1 VEVISE
7 SSLNHKIAGYARR
20 LDVEPPQLRITAG
33 KGRDPLSVRYS
44 GNVMRI
50 SARAMEELTESE
62 VDFGV
67 ALSFA
72 KRIRPSL
79 DSALFVVAPIL
90 IFAGFGVTIL
100 MAQRDFFVENF
111 WLGFGVLFA
120 MTMIGYIIGAFVVNS
135 TLDRHRGDVYHE
147 ALLLTGNASAAET
160 YLIRCQTDHILGYRK
175 RMSQKERE
183 NLDRD
188 LLALRDAA
196 KRLGI
201 VHRKVVPQFD

>member
-1 VEVISE
+1 MISE
-7 SSLNHKIAGYARR
+7 NSLNHKIAGYARR
-20 LDVEPPQLRITAG
+20 LDVDPPQLRIVNG
-33 KGRDPLSVRYS
+33 KGKDPLGVRFV
-44 GNVMRI
+44 GNVLRI
-50 SARAMEELTESE
+50 TSRAMEELSESE
-62 VDFGV
+62 LDFGI

-79 DSALFVVAPIL
+79 DSAIFAVGPLL
-90 IFAGFGVTIL
+90 IFAGFGIAIL
-100 MAQRDFFVENF
+100 LAQRDFFVDNF
-111 WLGFGVLFA
+111 LLGFGVMFG
-120 MTMIGYIIGAFVVNS
+120 MTMIGYIIGSFVVNS
-135 TLDRHRGDVYHE
+135 TLDKHRVDVYHE

-160 YLIRCQTDHILGYRK
+160 YLIRCQTEHIMGVRR

-188 LLALRDAA
+188 LLTLRDAA